1 MMYAWTGAH
10 DGWSGDA
17 RGGLGAERH
26 DHLSVAASD
35 SARVATAAAVHGS
48 GVVVRGDACSDAG

>member
-1 MMYAWTGAH
+1 MLGAH

-17 RGGLGAERH
+17 RRGLGGERH

-35 SARVATAAAVHGS
+35 SARVDTAAAVHGS
-48 GVVVRGDACSDAG
+48 GVVVSSDVCSDAG

>member
-1 MMYAWTGAH
+1 MPGAH

-35 SARVATAAAVHGS
+35 TARVDTAAAVHGS
-48 GVVVRGDACSDAG
+48 GVGVSGDVCSDAG